1 MKGKKENPGKSNQ
14 IVRPQRQLY
23 LWSLYLTVTPLSL
36 PFFLPPSLHGNDS
49 IAPGLSISLS
59 ISLPLFIF
67 ENCGSFLFLSHLDA
81 ACFFLFL
88 CVCKICVST
97 EVVQKVVS
105 QIPIYGLSSYTN
117 NEKTVCFF
125 IFFLSPP
132 PSPPPPPTIRE
143 RHTPFS
149 SVVVLNLSTLH
160 PSPSLFLSSSNC
172 FFLFH

>member
-1 MKGKKENPGKSNQ
+1 MKGKKENSGKSNQ

-67 ENCGSFLFLSHLDA
+67 ENCASFLFLSLSLSHLDA

-97 EVVQKVVS
+97 EVVQKVVCLRS
-105 QIPIYGLSSYTN
+105 RYTASLLTPITRKLSA
-117 NEKTVCFF
+117 
-125 IFFLSPP
+125 
-132 PSPPPPPTIRE
+132 
-143 RHTPFS
+143 
-149 SVVVLNLSTLH
+149 
-160 PSPSLFLSSSNC
+160 FLSSFS
-172 FFLFH
+172 LHHHHHPLPLL